1 MKFEI
6 ADLST
11 LFNILVE
18 AKTCNKYWI
27 QTNKHHDVRLDAFNE
42 SITFWWFYE
51 AK

>member
-11 LFNILVE
+11 LYNKLVE
-18 AKTCNKYWI
+18 AKACYKHWI